1 MSVRYSTPHVHYPQL
16 SSSQVCW
23 PTNFQMFKC
32 HICVCVCVCR
42 KNRGYEGVWTR
53 NPACVVFQLFR
64 WLRWLSF
71 LSVLSVFV
79 DFSFWMRLGVQY
91 HCYYLYTVVCQQIW
105 RNVLPFF
112 FPRYTL
118 QGSKRLDSVPKKSS
132 PIYLGPK
139 NLKIFWCTGWA
150 WNCQINFRCAS
161 IHGRAGFILISR
173 YI

>member
-91 HCYYLYTVVCQQIW
+91 RCYYLYTVVCQQIS
-105 RNVLPFF
+105 RNVLPLF

-118 QGSKRLDSVPKKSS
+118 QGSKRPNTINCNFFFKSCPILKNWKKKKNNKAGCTVS
-132 PIYLGPK
+132 PSLQK
-139 NLKIFWCTGWA
+139 NFWK
-150 WNCQINFRCAS
+150 N
-161 IHGRAGFILISR
+161 
-173 YI
+173 